1 MLDAVLLSRLQFFL
15 TISFHFIFV
24 SISIGLA
31 WWLVIIEWLSWKRS
45 DGEVYLQTAKF
56 FSKLLAIT
64 FITGTA
70 TGIVMEFQIGMNWAG
85 YSKFSGD
92 VFGPL
97 LAAEGLIAFFMESL
111 FLSLYLFGR
120 NKVSRSVHLLS
131 IFMVAAG
138 STISAFW
145 ILAANSWQQ
154 TPAGFVIENGRV
166 VLTDFSEVIFNP
178 STFQR
183 FFHTLDATLI
193 SGTFFVTGIASY
205 LILNNRKIDEARKLL
220 RFTIVTGLILSILQV
235 IPFGHEHAKQV
246 ALTQPEK
253 FAVLEAVQITQ
264 SNAPFVLF
272 GIPTSGQSDLKW
284 AVKIPGLLS
293 FITFGDASATIKG
306 IKDFPPD
313 EIPPR
318 IIPFFAFRTMVVLSL
333 YFIIIT
339 AYGVIQLYRGRLY
352 NGKRFLR
359 LLVWSLPLPIVASQL
374 GWIAAEV
381 GRQPWII
388 YRVMK
393 TTEGATLNLPAS
405 NVLFTLIM
413 FVILYTLIGGLYIY
427 LIRREINK
435 WIST

>member
-220 RFTIVTGLILSILQV
+220 RFTIVTGDLYFTGYTHLVTNMQNRSPL
-235 IPFGHEHAKQV
+235 
-246 ALTQPEK
+246 QPEK
-253 FAVLEAVQITQ
+253 FAVLEAGQITQ
-264 SNAPFVLF
+264 SNAPLF
-272 GIPTSGQSDLKW
+272 YSGFYKRQSE
-284 AVKIPGLLS
+284 S
-293 FITFGDASATIKG
+293 
-306 IKDFPPD
+306 
-313 EIPPR
+313 
-318 IIPFFAFRTMVVLSL
+318 
-333 YFIIIT
+333 
-339 AYGVIQLYRGRLY
+339 
-352 NGKRFLR
+352 
-359 LLVWSLPLPIVASQL
+359 
-374 GWIAAEV
+374 
-381 GRQPWII
+381 
-388 YRVMK
+388 
-393 TTEGATLNLPAS
+393 
-405 NVLFTLIM
+405 
-413 FVILYTLIGGLYIY
+413 
-427 LIRREINK
+427 
-435 WIST
+435 

>member
-1 MLDAVLLSRLQFFL
+1 MDVVLLSRLQFFL

-31 WWLVIIEWLSWKRS
+31 WWLVIIELLGWRRR
-45 DGEVYLQTAKF
+45 DGEVYLAAAKF
-56 FSKLLAIT
+56 FSKLFAIT
-64 FITGTA
+64 FVTGTA

-97 LAAEGLIAFFMESL
+97 LAAEGLIAFFMEAS
-111 FLSLYLFGR
+111 FLGLYLFGR
-120 NKVSRSVHLLS
+120 NRVSRTIHLLS
-131 IFMVAAG
+131 IFLVAAA

-154 TPAGFVIENGRV
+154 TPAGFVIKNGRV
-166 VLTDFSEVIFNP
+166 VLTDFSEVVFNP

-183 FFHTLDATLI
+183 YFHTVDATLI
-193 SGTFFVTGIASY
+193 TGTFFVAGISSY
-205 LILNNRKIDEARKLL
+205 LLLKNRRVDDAEKLL
-220 RFTIVTGLILSILQV
+220 RYSLIAGLILSVFQV

-253 FAVLEAVQITQ
+253 FAVLEAVEETQ
-264 SNAPFVLF
+264 AYAPFVLF
-272 GIPTSGQSDLKW
+272 GIPTNGQSELKW

-293 FITFGDASATIKG
+293 LITFGDASATIKG
-306 IKDFPPD
+306 VKDFPPD
-313 EIPPR
+313 ELPPR
-318 IIPFFAFRTMVVLSL
+318 LIPFIAFRTMVILGM
-333 YFIIIT
+333 YFIILT
-339 AYGVIQLYRGRLY
+339 LYGVIKLYRGKLF
-352 NGKRFLR
+352 KAKKILW
-359 LLVWSLPLPIVASQL
+359 LLVWSLPLPIIASQL

-393 TTEGATLNLPAS
+393 TAEGATTNLPAA
-405 NVLFTLIM
+405 NVLFSLIM
-413 FVILYTLIGGLYIY
+413 FVILYSLIGGLYVF

-435 WIST
+435 WI

>member
-1 MLDAVLLSRLQFFL
+1 MDVVLLSRLQFFL

-31 WWLVIIEWLSWKRS
+31 WWLVAIELLAWRRK
-45 DGEVYLQTAKF
+45 DGEAYLAAAKF
-56 FSKLLAIT
+56 FSKIFAIT
-64 FITGTA
+64 FVTGTV
-70 TGIVMEFQIGMNWAG
+70 TGIVMEFQIGMNWAE

-97 LAAEGLIAFFMESL
+97 LAAEGIVAFFIEAS
-111 FLSLYLFGR
+111 FLGLYIFGR
-120 NKVSRSVHLLS
+120 NRVSRKIHLLS
-131 IFMVAAG
+131 IFLVAAA

-178 STFQR
+178 STLQR
-183 FFHTLDATLI
+183 YFHTLDSTFI
-193 SGTFFVTGIASY
+193 TGTFFVAGISSY
-205 LILNNRKIDEARKLL
+205 LLLKKSKAEAAGKLL
-220 RFTIVTGLILSILQV
+220 GYSLIAGLILSVLQV

-253 FAVLEAVQITQ
+253 FAVLEAVEETM
-264 SNAPFVLF
+264 SYAPFVLF
-272 GIPTSGQSDLKW
+272 GIPGDGHSEIRW

-293 FITFGDASATIKG
+293 LITFGDSGATIRG
-306 IKDFPPD
+306 MKDFPPD
-313 EIPPR
+313 ELPPR
-318 IIPFFAFRTMVVLSL
+318 LIPFIAFRTMVILGMFFIVLTL
-333 YFIIIT
+333 
-339 AYGVIQLYRGRLY
+339 YGVIKLYMGRLFDSK
-352 NGKRFLR
+352 NFLR
-359 LLVWSLPLPIVASQL
+359 LLVWSVPLPIIASQL

-393 TTEGATLNLPAS
+393 TTDGASLNLPAAD
-405 NVLFTLIM
+405 VMFTLAM
-413 FVILYTLIGGLYIY
+413 FVILYTLIGGLYFY
-427 LIRREINK
+427 LVRREINK
-435 WIST
+435 WI